1 MTFAML
7 AIALLLAAAESPMDL
22 VQARLA
28 RGDAVGARE
37 AMARVAEPAATD
49 AAARAAW
56 LDASARMAWA
66 AGEMD
71 RAFALGVQAQ
81 VLAERAGVE
90 LPALTAAFSPQRAW
104 VDPACGVALRVLP
117 AGDAGVQAGALAAEL
132 LQLPEAKQPGG
143 AWIVCAARLLDASI
157 PMPAIEKVKDG
168 RETPAQVRMRTRDAL
183 LRHACDARAGEAKVA
198 ERTLNE
204 LRQLARQSRQAAPF
218 TQWFEGELLLR
229 DTPRRDPRLASLRFT
244 QSAAAFEEAPW
255 LRVAA
260 LRRAAEA
267 LQSIDPQEAAR
278 LRAAADKEIP

>member
-1 MTFAML
+1 MRIAML
-7 AIALLLAAAESPMDL
+7 MIALLLAAAESPVDL

-28 RGDAVGARE
+28 RGDAAGARE
-37 AMARVAEPAATD
+37 ALAQVAEPADTD

-56 LDASARMAWA
+56 IDANARIAWA

-71 RAFALGVQAQ
+71 RAFALSVQAQ

-117 AGDAGVQAGALAAEL
+117 TGDAGAQASALAAQL
-132 LQLPEAKQPGG
+132 LALPEAKQPSG
-143 AWIVCAARLLDASI
+143 AWIVCAARLLDAST
-157 PMPAIEKVKDG
+157 PMPATEKVKEG
-168 RETPAQVRMRTRDAL
+168 RETPAQARVRTRAAL
-183 LRHACDARAGEAKVA
+183 LRLACEARAGDAKAV
-198 ERTLNE
+198 ERALKE
-204 LRQLARQSRQAAPF
+204 LRDLARQSRQATPF

-229 DTPRRDPRLASLRFT
+229 DTARRDPRLASLRFT
-244 QSAAAFEEAPW
+244 QSAAAFDEAPW

-260 LRRAAEA
+260 LKRAAEA
-267 LQSIDPQEAAR
+267 LQTIDPQEAAR

>member
-1 MTFAML
+1 MRMAML
-7 AIALLLAAAESPMDL
+7 TIALLLAAAESPMDL

-28 RGDAVGARE
+28 RGDAAGARE
-37 AMARVAEPAATD
+37 AMAQVTEPSATD
-49 AAARAAW
+49 TAARAAW
-56 LDASARMAWA
+56 LDANARIAWA

-104 VDPACGVALRVLP
+104 VDPTCGVALRALP
-117 AGDAGVQAGALAAEL
+117 TGDAGAQAGALAVAL
-132 LQLPEAKQPGG
+132 LALPEAKQPAG
-143 AWIVCAARLLDASI
+143 AWIVCAARLLDAST
-157 PMPAIEKVKDG
+157 PMPATEKAKEA
-168 RETPAQVRMRTRDAL
+168 RETAAQARVRTRAAL
-183 LRHACDARAGEAKVA
+183 LRLACEARAGEAKVV
-198 ERTLNE
+198 ERTLKE
-204 LRQLARQSRQAAPF
+204 LREFARQSRQATPF

-229 DTPRRDPRLASLRFT
+229 DTARRDPRLASLRFT
-244 QSAAAFEEAPW
+244 QSAAAFDEAPW

-260 LRRAAEA
+260 LKRAAEA